1 MYFYFYYMSAVAT
14 TVLVMNLLYVLHL
27 IIKKIRSNSM
37 VKNKL
42 KRQLYVILCS
52 LVIGFD
58 SLYIGYT
65 HVNDE
70 IEFTTLAVFIGIAV
84 PLLSVCVMIKSAMC
98 LFPLENVTVGKEG
111 LLGRVEE
118 GLKTKQE
125 EEDDDD
131 IFIF

>member
-1 MYFYFYYMSAVAT
+1 
-14 TVLVMNLLYVLHL
+14 
-27 IIKKIRSNSM
+27 M

-42 KRQLYVILCS
+42 KRQLYVTLCS

-65 HVNDE
+65 HINDE
-70 IEFTTLAVFIGIAV
+70 IEFTALAAAVFVGTAV
-84 PLLSVCVMIKSAMC
+84 SLLSVCVMIKSAMC
-98 LFPLENVTVGKEG
+98 LFPLENVTVDKEG

-125 EEDDDD
+125 EEEDDDD

>member
-1 MYFYFYYMSAVAT
+1 
-14 TVLVMNLLYVLHL
+14 
-27 IIKKIRSNSM
+27 M

-42 KRQLYVILCS
+42 KRQLYVTLCS

-58 SLYIGYT
+58 SLYIGYI

-70 IEFTTLAVFIGIAV
+70 IEFTALAVFVGIAAS
-84 PLLSVCVMIKSAMC
+84 LLSVCVMIKSAMC

-125 EEDDDD
+125 DEEDDDD